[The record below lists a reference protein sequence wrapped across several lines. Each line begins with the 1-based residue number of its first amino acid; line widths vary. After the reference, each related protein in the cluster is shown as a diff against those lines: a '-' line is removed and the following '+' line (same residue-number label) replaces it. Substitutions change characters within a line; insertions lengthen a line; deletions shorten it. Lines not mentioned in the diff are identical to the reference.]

1 MKRYTLAGTFAGLAG
16 AATLLL
22 LFSIV
27 YSCRMG
33 GEPHESRYNSERA
46 PLNTNE
52 PHTAVT
58 TSVPQT
64 TSAPT
69 GLTIRPS

>member
-1 MKRYTLAGTFAGLAG
+1 MKRFTLAGTFASLAG

-33 GEPHESRYNSERA
+33 GEPHESRYNSEHDRT
-46 PLNTNE
+46 PTNE
-52 PHTAVT
+52 AHTAVT
-58 TSVPQT
+58 TSNPQVT
-64 TSAPT
+64 ATPT
-69 GLTIRPS
+69 ELTIQPS